1 MGSHGISETR
11 GTLTEPMYRKTTLP
25 SGLRVLTEAM
35 PAVRSV
41 SIGIWADVGS
51 SLESH
56 EYRGISHLVEHM
68 LFKGTERRSARAIA
82 ETIDGVGGNLNAF
95 TDKES
100 TCYYAKVIDRHVPLA
115 TNVIADMFLNSVFD
129 AGELGKEQK
138 VVLEEIKMYEDSP
151 DELIHDLFLQTMW
164 SGANLG
170 EPTIGFTDTVV
181 RFTPDDLREHMKRH
195 YAPNAVVVA
204 AAGNLEHERFAEMV
218 EREFAAFG
226 GACVPPQAETPHTTP
241 NRLIRHKD
249 SEQAYVVV
257 GTRGLSVRDERRYT
271 LSLLDTL
278 LGGGMSS
285 RLFQEIR
292 EKRGLVYTV
301 YSFQAAY
308 RGAGL
313 FGVYAGTS
321 PENVQSYLDLV
332 SEQFAKVRDL
342 RVDSAELRLAKEHI
356 KGNLTLSLESTSSRM
371 IRLGR
376 NEFALGRHVT
386 PEEIEQR
393 IDAVTAGE
401 VQELAN
407 ELLAEKNLGLCVI
420 GPVDE
425 SAIAWNRDAA

>member
-1 MGSHGISETR
+1 
-11 GTLTEPMYRKTTLP
+11 
-25 SGLRVLTEAM
+25 M
-35 PAVRSV
+35 PAVRSAT
-41 SIGIWADVGS
+41 IGIWADVGS
-51 SLESH
+51 SLETH
-56 EYRGISHLVEHM
+56 DQRGISHLVEHM
-68 LFKGTERRSARAIA
+68 LFKGTQRRTARDIA
-82 ETIDGVGGNLNAF
+82 ETMDGVGGNLNAF

-100 TCYYAKVIDRHVPLA
+100 TCYYAKVIDRHAPLA
-115 TNVIADMFLNSVFD
+115 LNVLADMFLNSTFD
-129 AGELGKEQK
+129 PGELGKEQK

-170 EPTIGFTDTVV
+170 EPTIGFTDTIG
-181 RFTPDDLREHMKRH
+181 RFSPDDLRAHMRRH

-204 AAGNLEHERFAEMV
+204 AAGNVEHERFVDLVA
-218 EREFAAFG
+218 REFGTFSG
-226 GACVPPQAETPHTTP
+226 NCTVPPPEAPSTTP
-241 NRLIRHKD
+241 ARLIRHKD

-257 GTRGLSVRDERRYT
+257 GTRGLSVRDERRYA
-271 LSLLDTL
+271 LSLVDTL

-301 YSFQAAY
+301 YSFQASY
-308 RGAGL
+308 RAAGL

-321 PENVQSYLDLV
+321 PENVQACLDLM
-332 SEQFAKVRDL
+332 SEQFERIRNV
-342 RVDSAELRLAKEHI
+342 RVDSNELRLAKEHV

-401 VQELAN
+401 VQELAG
-407 ELLAEKNLGLCVI
+407 ELLAQENLGLCVI

-425 SAIAWNRDAA
+425 STIAWNRTAA